1 VDSASGLLTDVLT
14 IPGLAGHPGL
24 VHGFSTMELGS
35 MRRSEA
41 ELLTPARREFARR
54 LGLDAE
60 RLSVAGAVHGVA
72 VARVDEPRGAV
83 EGVDALLTDRPLTPL
98 FATYADCYPVILFD
112 PVRRAVALVHAG
124 WRGTAGG
131 VTAAT
136 VAAMER
142 EYGSR
147 PADIVAGIG
156 PGICGHCYEVGDDVA
171 AQFEPAVT
179 RPGPR
184 AGKVLLDLAE
194 ANRRQLVDA
203 GVPPEHVHLCGL
215 CTKETPDLPSH
226 RREPDGTRFA
236 GLVAIR

>member
-1 VDSASGLLTDVLT
+1 VDSAPRLLTGVLT
-14 IPGLAGHPGL
+14 IPGLDRQPGL
-24 VHGFSTMELGS
+24 VHGFSTIALGS
-35 MRRSEA
+35 MRRSET
-41 ELLTPARREFARR
+41 ELLTPARRDFAHR

-83 EGVDALLTDRPLTPL
+83 EGVDALLTDRPRTPL

-124 WRGTAGG
+124 WRGTAGR
-131 VTAAT
+131 VTGAAI
-136 VAAMER
+136 AAMER

-147 PADIVAGIG
+147 PADLVAGIG
-156 PGICGHCYEVGDDVA
+156 PGICGNCYEVGDDVA
-171 AQFEPAVT
+171 AQFEPGVT
-179 RPGPR
+179 RRGSQ

-194 ANRRQLVDA
+194 ANRRQLLDA
-203 GVPPEHVHLCGL
+203 GLRSERVHVSDV
-215 CTKETPDLPSH
+215 CTKESSELPSH

-236 GLVAIR
+236 GIAAVS